1 MRKIIMFN
9 HVSPDGAFAAPDGGL
24 DWTVPDPR
32 LEADSVHG
40 MSGPGAMLFGRK
52 TYEMFEA
59 FWPKA
64 LDGASTTAQ
73 DPHDKNRRTEGIR
86 AMAEWINAAEKFVF
100 SKTRKSVTWHNSHLL
115 PTFDPQAVRA
125 LKERP
130 GKDLMLFGSAS
141 LVSQLSEHGL
151 IDEYQFVVSPVLL
164 GSGRPLLGQVPL
176 RRKLKLLEAK
186 PYPSGV
192 VMLRYSKAD

>member
-24 DWTVPDPR
+24 DWSVPDSK
-32 LEADSVHG
+32 LEADSVQG
-40 MSGPGAMLFGRK
+40 MSGHGAMLFGRK

-64 LDGASTTAQ
+64 LDGSNTAR
-73 DPHDKNRRTEGIR
+73 DPHDKDRRTEGIR
-86 AMAEWINAAEKFVF
+86 AMAEWLDAAEKWVF
-100 SKTRKSVTWHNSHLL
+100 STTRKSVTWNNSHLL
-115 PTFDPQAVRA
+115 PAFDPKAVQE

-164 GSGRPLLGQVPL
+164 GSGRSMLGERTL

-192 VMLRYSKAD
+192 VMLRYAKAD